1 MKKDLIESRIK
12 EIEVAMAQPD
22 FWNDKESAQNLIQEY
37 QELKDELSGGNK
49 YDKYSAII
57 TILAGAGG
65 LDAEDF
71 SKMLLEMYVNYSK
84 KQGWDTI
91 LLHDNQ
97 NDQGGFRNVTIEVI
111 GKGSFGKL
119 QFESGVHRL
128 VRISPFNAQSK
139 RHTAFAMVEVI
150 PKLSEIKDFEID
162 ESDLTVEF
170 TKSSGPGGQN
180 VNKRE
185 TAVRITH
192 EPTGLSVHN
201 SSERT
206 QEANRQKAME
216 LLRGR
221 IFKLLEEQR
230 AEREGDFRI
239 AKTTANEWGSQIRS
253 YVLHPY
259 KQVKDHRTN
268 TEIRDVDKVLGG
280 EIDAFIEA
288 LGDKSD

>member
-1 MKKDLIESRIK
+1 MSKDEIQNRIR

-22 FWNDKESAQNLIQEY
+22 FWTDKESAQKLIQEY
-37 QELKDELSGGNK
+37 QDIKHELENGTGGK
-49 YDKYSAII
+49 YDRSNAII

-65 LDAEDF
+65 TDAEDF
-71 SKMLLEMYVNYSK
+71 ARMLLEMYAGFAKGKN
-84 KQGWDTI
+84 WDVII
-91 LLHDNQ
+91 LYDNQ
-97 NDQGGFRNVTIEVI
+97 NDQGGFRNITFEII
-111 GKGSFGKL
+111 GKGSFGTL

-128 VRISPFNAQSK
+128 VRISPFNAQQK

-150 PKLSEIKDFEID
+150 PKLADIKDFELND
-162 ESDLTVEF
+162 DDLEIEF

-192 EPTGLSVHN
+192 KPTGLSVHN

-206 QEANRQKAME
+206 QEANRQRAMDI
-216 LLRGR
+216 LRGR
-221 IFKLLEEQR
+221 IYKKLEEDR

-259 KQVKDHRTN
+259 QMVKDHRTN
-268 TEIRDVDKVLGG
+268 TEIRDVESVLSGG
-280 EIDAFIEA
+280 IDPFIESI
-288 LGDKSD
+288 KPQ